1 MSVQAKRAQR
11 CEEVV
16 RTRPMRRR
24 PRRRAVAGVLRWVME
39 RLRRAGRRL
48 VPELLDEAIDA
59 AVDAAIPAIE
69 LGDSPFAD
77 DAEDVIRAA
86 VDREGREWLRGVA
99 RDVWDDL
106 DGEITRV
113 SDGVPSG
120 GT

>member
-1 MSVQAKRAQR
+1 MSVQAKRAER
-11 CEEVV
+11 CDEIL
-16 RTRPMRRR
+16 RSRPTRRR
-24 PRRRAVAGVLRWVME
+24 PRRRAVAGVLKWVMV

-48 VPELLDEAIDA
+48 APDLIEEAIDA
-59 AVDAAIPAIE
+59 AVDAALPAIE

-106 DGEITRV
+106 DGPAFGGEA
-113 SDGVPSG
+113 SDR
-120 GT
+120 